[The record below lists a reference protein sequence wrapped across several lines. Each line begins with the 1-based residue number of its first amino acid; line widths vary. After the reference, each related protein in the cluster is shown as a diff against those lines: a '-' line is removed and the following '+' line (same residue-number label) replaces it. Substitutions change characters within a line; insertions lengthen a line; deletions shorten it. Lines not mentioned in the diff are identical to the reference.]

1 MPYDYRIIFM
11 EQQNTESLE
20 LCIRYIGNTTTCYPG
35 FLYPSKNVNFF
46 IERRIGLSGV
56 EEYDWEEIPFTFI
69 DVIPY
74 NNPDGYFNADG
85 NRESDWI
92 VFMDDTTEAGEPN
105 PSWYFALNLH
115 KDDPLLTIDQPRPGD
130 TAYVIIEKPF
140 LSEDVFEFT
149 TKASFVSLD
158 KAESDMDKIKV
169 VPNPYFG
176 ASTFEGKNNYINGR
190 GPREIQFRYLP
201 SECIIRIFNIAGEL
215 VREIHH
221 SEPINFGTGSWN
233 LLTKDNLDASYG
245 MYIYHVSAPGI
256 GEKVGKFAII
266 K

>member
-1 MPYDYRIIFM
+1 
-11 EQQNTESLE
+11 
-20 LCIRYIGNTTTCYPG
+20 
-35 FLYPSKNVNFF
+35 
-46 IERRIGLSGV
+46 
-56 EEYDWEEIPFTFI
+56 
-69 DVIPY
+69 
-74 NNPDGYFNADG
+74 
-85 NRESDWI
+85 
-92 VFMDDTTEAGEPN
+92 MDDTTETGEPN

-115 KDDPLLTIDQPRPGD
+115 RDDSLLTIDHPRPGD

-149 TKASFVSLD
+149 TQAAFVNSD
-158 KAESDMDKIKV
+158 KAVNDMDKIKV

-176 ASTFEGKNNYINGR
+176 ASAFEGKNNYINGR

-201 SECIIRIFNIAGEL
+201 SECTIRIFNIAGEL
-215 VREIHH
+215 VHEIHH
-221 SEPINFGTGSWN
+221 SESINFGTGSWD